1 MSVPQHIGPYTILHE
16 VGRGAMGVVYLA
28 RDTRLDRNVALKM
41 LPEGVASNP
50 TRVARFEREGKA
62 LAALNHPNIAAIH
75 GLEESGGSK
84 YLVLEYVDGET
95 LGQRLRHGA
104 MPLDEALKVCRQI
117 AAGAEAAHQHGVIHR
132 DLKPENIKITPNGQ
146 VKILDFG
153 LAKSVGADRAGAGAA
168 ETATMHTNIATIP
181 GATLGTPGYMSP
193 EQTRG
198 KPVDKRTDV
207 WAFGCIL
214 YECLT
219 GRMAFHGETVNDAIA
234 ATLTGVPDWDHLPPE
249 TPDRIRDLL
258 LRCLEKDPNERQK
271 DLGDARL
278 DIDEATG
285 DRSSSHIRHPRRRT
299 PNNLP
304 VQVTSFVGR
313 KKELAEVRELLVHS
327 RLVTITGSGGCGK
340 TRLVLQF
347 AEELVTC
354 GDYPDGVWFAELAAL
369 ADPTLVPESVAT
381 PLGVKEQ
388 PGELLRDSLI
398 RHLETKTTLL
408 IIDNCEH
415 LLSACAE
422 LVDALLH
429 GCPNLRI
436 ITSSREGLAIAG
448 EATYRVPSLPVPP
461 VPSMDSPL
469 SGVDVLGYEA
479 VKLLAERAAAAMPSF
494 SVADDNAHAV
504 ARICQ
509 RLDGIPLAI
518 ELAAARAGA
527 LSVDEIAKRLDDSFR
542 LLTGGSRTALPRQR
556 TLRATIDWSYSLLS
570 EEEQILLRRFSV
582 FSGGWHLEA
591 AEKVCSDEP
600 ELETT
605 SASTLDQRQIL
616 DLMTSLVDKSLVVF
630 EETVDGGG
638 RYRLLETVRQYA
650 QEEHSSAGEGQA
662 VRDRHVDFFL
672 ALAELAEP
680 ELRGAD
686 QAAWLQ
692 RLETEHENL
701 LAALEWCDV
710 ADGGAVK
717 ALRLSGALW
726 RLWYIHGHLHLGL
739 RALSDALGRDGATEP
754 TAVRAKTLNA
764 AGILAERQ
772 SDYTAAKTLLE
783 ESLAIRR
790 DLKDQRGIAQSLNN
804 LGTVLD
810 EQRDHGAASALYQ
823 EAVKINRELGNRT
836 AEANN
841 LNNLGHI
848 ALQLCDH
855 VAARRLLEESLAIH
869 CELGDQHGTAIALNN
884 LGQVAHHQGDGSTAQ
899 ARYQESLATRYD
911 LGDKYGI
918 AESLQS
924 IAGYAAAT
932 GAWEH
937 TARLLGAAERLREE
951 IGTALPPSDRA
962 EHDHDVV
969 AARGGLGATAF
980 EDIRAGGRAA
990 PLEDTVQETL
1000 RWLTDRC
1007 YVLGKDHLPTGKS

>member
-1 MSVPQHIGPYTILHE
+1 
-16 VGRGAMGVVYLA
+16 
-28 RDTRLDRNVALKM
+28 
-41 LPEGVASNP
+41 
-50 TRVARFEREGKA
+50 
-62 LAALNHPNIAAIH
+62 
-75 GLEESGGSK
+75 
-84 YLVLEYVDGET
+84 
-95 LGQRLRHGA
+95 
-104 MPLDEALKVCRQI
+104 
-117 AAGAEAAHQHGVIHR
+117 
-132 DLKPENIKITPNGQ
+132 
-146 VKILDFG
+146 
-153 LAKSVGADRAGAGAA
+153 
-168 ETATMHTNIATIP
+168 
-181 GATLGTPGYMSP
+181 MSP

-198 KPVDKRTDV
+198 HPVDKRTDV

-219 GRMAFHGETVNDAIA
+219 GRMAFHGETVNDAMA